1 MDHPNF
7 VLVPDV
13 LTAATPVGVGKG
25 AFTLSCEPK
34 KHWKFFLNIHAIFF
48 FGLELTCQHNHHQ

>member
-48 FGLELTCQHNHHQ
+48 FWIRIDLPT